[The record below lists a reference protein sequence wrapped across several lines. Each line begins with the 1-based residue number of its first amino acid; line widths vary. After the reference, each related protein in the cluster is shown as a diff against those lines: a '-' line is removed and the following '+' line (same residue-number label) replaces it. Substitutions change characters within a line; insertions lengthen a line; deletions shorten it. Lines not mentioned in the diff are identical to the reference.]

1 MTDAPSADH
10 PAPETAASAA
20 SDAPVPATRWAR
32 SLRFVRT
39 VLSRVPATWLL
50 IGVLLG
56 AGLITGGLWRPIAGH
71 PLYEHLAYGLPSF
84 EKGRWWTP
92 LSGTFLLDTP
102 IAYPIIILGFWGMA
116 YLEWKRGTRVALAYF
131 FGGQLFAILGAAFLL
146 WSAVTLA
153 PDWAWA
159 AKEAASVDVGPSG
172 GLFACIAAAIT
183 VMPSPWRLRGWL
195 VVLAFVI
202 VNMMFWGSI
211 DDLEHLLAV
220 LLVLVID
227 RSLRPQRSTVR
238 EQRLIVFIGTLM
250 LGALTI
256 VTQIVPTYG
265 PFGATVVDEADASWV
280 STAISAIVILLVANG
295 LRRGRRWAWVI
306 SVIVASLNIFV
317 ALLLLAAIG
326 VLGWEEVTDTTND
339 GSVGLVLATALVW
352 AIYLAYLLLVRGAFR
367 ARPRH
372 PLGTTGAAGAAAQPG
387 VDEVKALIRSAG
399 GGTLSWMATWDGNDY
414 LRTSTGI
421 VPYQRHTGVAI
432 ALADPL
438 GPESGRAQSVVDFV
452 DAAQHAGLVPAFFS
466 ASEATRDALP
476 EGWRSLVVAD
486 DSIVDL
492 EGLQFTGKRWNNVRT
507 ALNKAG
513 REEMAFRLTRFKDEP
528 WGVQAQIRAISE
540 MWVGDKGLPEM
551 GFTLGSLTEAADP
564 EVRLA
569 LALSPAGDVDGFLS
583 WLPVYGGDGR
593 IDGWTLDLM
602 RRREGGFGSVME
614 FLIGSSAKQFS
625 DEGARLMSLSGA
637 PLAHDYPEDAGV
649 IAVLADRLGDTLE
662 PVYGFAS
669 LHRFKEKFN
678 PRYETMY
685 LLYRDEADIAR
696 IAAALTR
703 AFLPDATL
711 RQFAGAGIEL
721 VSGR

>member
-1 MTDAPSADH
+1 MNDTGALRSTDAADGADGAEH
-10 PAPETAASAA
+10 A
-20 SDAPVPATRWAR
+20 VRNTRSAR
-32 SLRFVRT
+32 SLRFVRA

-56 AGLITGGLWRPIAGH
+56 AGLITGALWRPVAGH
-71 PLYEHLAYGLPSF
+71 PLYEHIAYGLPSF
-84 EKGRWWTP
+84 ERGRWWTP
-92 LSGTFLLDTP
+92 LTGTFLLDTP
-102 IAYPIIILGFWGMA
+102 WAYPIIILGFWGMA
-116 YLEWKRGTRVALAYF
+116 YLEWKRGTRIALSYF
-131 FGGQLFAILGAAFLL
+131 FGGQFFAILGAAFLL
-146 WSAVTLA
+146 WAATSLA

-172 GLFACIAAAIT
+172 GLFAGIAAAIS

-195 VVLAFVI
+195 VILAFVV

-220 LLVLVID
+220 LLVLSID

-238 EQRLIVFIGTLM
+238 EQRLIVFVGTLM

-265 PFGATVVDEADASWV
+265 PFGATVVDEADAPWITTLV
-280 STAISAIVILLVANG
+280 SAVAMLLVANG
-295 LRRGRRWAWVI
+295 LRRGRRWAWVVSI
-306 SVIVASLNIFV
+306 VVASLNLFV
-317 ALLLLAAIG
+317 ALLVLLFLA
-326 VLGWEEVTDTTND
+326 VLGWSEVDDVAND
-339 GSVGLVLATALVW
+339 GSVGLLLATGVIW
-352 AIYLAYLLLVRGAFR
+352 AIYLTYLLIVRGAFR

-372 PLGTTGAAGAAAQPG
+372 PLGGSQPS
-387 VDEVKALIRSAG
+387 VDDVKALLRAGG

-414 LRTSTGI
+414 LRTTTG
-421 VPYQRHTGVAI
+421 VVAYQRHAGVAL
-432 ALADPL
+432 ALSDPL
-438 GPESGRAQSVVDFV
+438 GPPEGRAQSVIEFV

-466 ASEATRDALP
+466 AGDAARAALP

-507 ALNKAG
+507 AINKAA
-513 REEMAFRLTRFKDEP
+513 REGVTFRMTHLKDET
-528 WGVQAQIRAISE
+528 WGVQAQVRAISE

-564 EVRLA
+564 EVRMA
-569 LALSPAGDVDGFLS
+569 LAISPDGDVDGFLS
-583 WLPVYGGDGR
+583 WLPVYAADGR

-614 FLIGSSAKQFS
+614 FLIGSSARQFS
-625 DEGARLMSLSGA
+625 DEGARVLSLSGA

-649 IAVLADRLGDTLE
+649 IAALADRLGTALE

-685 LLYRDEADIAR
+685 LLYRDEADLAR

-711 RQFAGAGIEL
+711 RQFAGAGLEL

>member
-1 MTDAPSADH
+1 MTDAQ
-10 PAPETAASAA
+10 PAEHAESIEHAA
-20 SDAPVPATRWAR
+20 PTRRGRA
-32 SLRFVRT
+32 LRFVRT

-56 AGLITGGLWRPIAGH
+56 AGLITGALWRPIAGH
-71 PLYEHLAYGLPSF
+71 PFYEHLAYGLPSF
-84 EKGRWWTP
+84 EKGKWWTP

-146 WSAVTLA
+146 WSATTLA

-265 PFGATVVDEADASWV
+265 PFGETVVDEADAGWV
-280 STAISAIVILLVANG
+280 TTAISAVAILLVANG
-295 LRRGRRWAWVI
+295 LRRGRRWAWVVSI
-306 SVIVASLNIFV
+306 VVASLNIFV
-317 ALLLLAAIG
+317 GFVILVAVG
-326 VLGWEEVTDTTND
+326 VLGWDDVTDTAND
-339 GSVGLVLATALVW
+339 GSVGLALATAVIW
-352 AIYLAYLLLVRGAFR
+352 AIYLVYLVLVRGVFR

-372 PLGTTGAAGAAAQPG
+372 PLGVSHSAAQPT
-387 VDEVKALIRSAG
+387 VDDVKDLIRATG

-414 LRTSTGI
+414 LRTSSGI
-421 VPYQRHTGVAI
+421 VPYQRHAGVAI

-438 GPESGRAQSVVDFV
+438 GPVAGRAESVVEFV
-452 DAAQHAGLVPAFFS
+452 DAAQHAGLIPAFFS

-507 ALNKAG
+507 AMNKAG
-513 REEMAFRLTRFKDEP
+513 REEITFRLTRFKDEP

-583 WLPVYGGDGR
+583 WLPVYGGGGLVE
-593 IDGWTLDLM
+593 GWTLDLM

-614 FLIGSSAKQFS
+614 FLIGSSARQFS
-625 DEGARLMSLSGA
+625 DEGARIMSLSGA

-649 IAVLADRLGDTLE
+649 IAVLADRLGDSLE

-721 VSGR
+721 VAGR

>member
-1 MTDAPSADH
+1 MNDTGALRSTDAADGADGAEH
-10 PAPETAASAA
+10 A
-20 SDAPVPATRWAR
+20 VRNTRSAR
-32 SLRFVRT
+32 SLRFVRA

-56 AGLITGGLWRPIAGH
+56 AGLITGALWRPVAGH
-71 PLYEHLAYGLPSF
+71 PLYEHIAYGLPSF
-84 EKGRWWTP
+84 ERGRWWTP
-92 LSGTFLLDTP
+92 LTGTFLLDTP
-102 IAYPIIILGFWGMA
+102 WAYPIIILGFWGMA
-116 YLEWKRGTRVALAYF
+116 YLEWKRGTRIALSYF
-131 FGGQLFAILGAAFLL
+131 FGGQFFAILGAAFLL
-146 WSAVTLA
+146 WAATSLA

-172 GLFACIAAAIT
+172 GLFACIAAAIS

-195 VVLAFVI
+195 VILAFVV

-220 LLVLVID
+220 LLVLSID

-238 EQRLIVFIGTLM
+238 EQRLIVFVGTLM
-250 LGALTI
+250 LGALTV

-265 PFGATVVDEADASWV
+265 PFGATVIDDADAGWITTLV
-280 STAISAIVILLVANG
+280 SVVAMLLVANG
-295 LRRGRRWAWVI
+295 LRRGRRWAWVVSI
-306 SVIVASLNIFV
+306 VVASLNLLV
-317 ALLLLAAIG
+317 ALLFLLFLTI
-326 VLGWEEVTDTTND
+326 LGWSEVDEVAND
-339 GSVGLVLATALVW
+339 GSVGLLLATGVIW
-352 AIYLAYLLLVRGAFR
+352 VVYLAYLLIVRGAFR

-372 PLGTTGAAGAAAQPG
+372 PLGGSQPS
-387 VDEVKALIRSAG
+387 VDDVKSLLHTSG

-414 LRTSTGI
+414 LGTTTG
-421 VPYQRHTGVAI
+421 VVAYQRHAGVAL
-432 ALADPL
+432 ALSDPL
-438 GPESGRAQSVVDFV
+438 GPPDGRAQSVTEFI
-452 DAAQHAGLVPAFFS
+452 DAAQYAGLVPAFFS
-466 ASEATRDALP
+466 ASDAARAALP

-507 ALNKAG
+507 AINKAA
-513 REEMAFRLTRFKDEP
+513 REGVTFRMTHLKDET
-528 WGVQAQIRAISE
+528 WGVQAQVRAISE

-564 EVRLA
+564 EVRMA
-569 LALSPAGDVDGFLS
+569 LAISSDGDIDGFLS
-583 WLPVYGGDGR
+583 WLPIYGQGGR
-593 IDGWTLDLM
+593 VDGWTLDLM

-614 FLIGSSAKQFS
+614 FLIGSSARLFS
-625 DEGARLMSLSGA
+625 DEGARVMSLSGA

-649 IAVLADRLGDTLE
+649 IAALADRLGTALE

-711 RQFAGAGIEL
+711 RQFAGAGLEL